1 MSSHWTGG
9 GDDPGN
15 LGSKD
20 QRNKQ
25 EWNPHRVLLIPGK
38 SLLNLY
44 FSETHINEITTDQ
57 MDYNLFSALE

>member
-1 MSSHWTGG
+1 MSSQWTGG

-25 EWNPHRVLLIPGK
+25 EWNPHRVPFPGK

-44 FSETHINEITTDQ
+44 FSEAHVLNEIKTDQ
-57 MDYNLFSALE
+57 MDYYLVH

>member
-25 EWNPHRVLLIPGK
+25 EWNPHRVLIPGK

-44 FSETHINEITTDQ
+44 FSETHINEIT
-57 MDYNLFSALE
+57 NWSNGLISSALE